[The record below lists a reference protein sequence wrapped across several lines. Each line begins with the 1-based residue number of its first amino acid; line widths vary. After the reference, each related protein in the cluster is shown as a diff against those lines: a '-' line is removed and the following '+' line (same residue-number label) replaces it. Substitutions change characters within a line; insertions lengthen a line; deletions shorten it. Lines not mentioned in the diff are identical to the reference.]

1 VRVLTAGGLTDRFEL
16 RVALDGT
23 VVK

>member
-1 VRVLTAGGLTDRFEL
+1 VIGFEIPDGKDFFKL

-23 VVK
+23 VVH